1 MNIKHLSIRQKL
13 TLAMSIAVIASCA
26 LVGYLSLSKSQEI
39 IQTRLLKT
47 ELPTRL
53 TQFRDKVESEVK
65 QLQSASQ
72 QLASNI
78 ATLKLLEQPVS
89 AADNQQLIE
98 QLNSLKAQYGLNDA
112 SIANRQ
118 TGDYWNQNGFLRRL
132 NPAQDSWFFGFR
144 DSNKSRMVQVF
155 REANGE
161 LKLFVN
167 YQQVNGK
174 GMAGFSRSFNDMAG
188 LLSQFKLEQ
197 SGFVVL
203 TDAQGVIQLDPKTRN
218 PDKSRLVDRFGPDSR
233 VLLEKSPFNLFTT
246 EYQGEKLLLASSYI
260 PSIDWFLIA
269 QVPEKEVFAQLAETS
284 QHVILLVV
292 LTTLAFIALAIYLS
306 HTITGPIQ
314 QAAETFRELGEGDG
328 DLSRRIPVSGKDEMA
343 QLAEGFNAFANKIHT
358 LVADVAATG
367 TELRVAAEDV
377 STHAKT
383 TLSHSQN
390 QRDRTLQVAT
400 AINEMGATVN
410 EIAGNAAYAAESASQ
425 ATSAT
430 SNGQQV
436 VLSAQD
442 SIEQLAGDMN
452 NMARVISDLADNTV
466 AIGGILEVI
475 RGVSEQTNLLAL
487 NAAIEAAR
495 AGEQG
500 RGFAVV
506 AEEVRNLASR
516 TAKSTDEIQTMIDRL
531 QQEAQN
537 AVNAMQNSQQ
547 LTEAGTQAADDAT
560 KALQLINEQILQI
573 SDLNTQV
580 ATATEEQSTVVSD
593 INVNIEEINE
603 NTQRTSETANQMV
616 SSSQNLHALSVR
628 LERMVS
634 SFKQ

>member
-26 LVGYLSLSKSQEI
+26 LVSYLSLSQSQQI
-39 IQTRLLKT
+39 IQSRLLT
-47 ELPTRL
+47 SELPTRL
-53 TQFRDKVESEVK
+53 THFRDQVESEVK
-65 QLQSASQ
+65 LLQNATE
-72 QLASNI
+72 QLASNR

-89 AADNQQLIE
+89 DADNQQLVDL
-98 QLNSLKAQYGLNDA
+98 LNQLKAQYGLNDA
-112 SIANRQ
+112 SIANRD

-132 NPAQDSWFFGFR
+132 NRNQDNWFFGFR
-144 DSNKSRMVQVF
+144 DSNESRMVQVF

-167 YQQVNGK
+167 FQQINGK
-174 GMAGFSRSFNDMAG
+174 GMSGFSRSFNDMAN
-188 LLSQFKLEQ
+188 LLSQLKLEQ

-203 TDAQGVIQLDPKTRN
+203 TDAKGVIQLDPNNRN
-218 PDKSRLVDRFGPDSR
+218 PDKSRLTDRFGADSR
-233 VLLEKSPFNLFTT
+233 ILLEKQSFNLFTT
-246 EYQGEKLLLASSYI
+246 EHNGEQLLLASSYI
-260 PSIDWFLIA
+260 PSMNWFVIA
-269 QVPEKEVFAQLAETS
+269 QVPEHEVFAELNETRN
-284 QHVILLVV
+284 HVILLVI
-292 LTTLAFIALAIYLS
+292 LTTLAFIGLAVYLS
-306 HTITGPIQ
+306 QTITRPIQ
-314 QAAETFRELGEGDG
+314 QAANTFRELGEGDG
-328 DLSRRIPVSGKDEMA
+328 DLSRRIPVSGRDEIA
-343 QLAEGFNAFANKIHT
+343 QLGEGFNAFANKIHA
-358 LVADVAATG
+358 LVADIASTG
-367 TELRVAAEDV
+367 TDLRVAAEQV
-377 STHAKT
+377 SEHAQS
-383 TLSHSQN
+383 TLTHSQY
-390 QRDRTLQVAT
+390 QRDRTVQVAT
-400 AINEMGATVN
+400 AINEMGATVS

-442 SIEQLAGDMN
+442 SIEQLASDMN

-537 AVNAMQNSQQ
+537 AVQAMQNSQQ
-547 LTEAGTQAADDAT
+547 LTEAGTQASHDAT
-560 KALQLINEQILQI
+560 KALQLINDQIMQI

-593 INVNIEEINE
+593 ININIEDINE
-603 NTQRTSETANQMV
+603 NTQRTSETANEMV
-616 SSSQNLHALSVR
+616 TASQNLHALSVR